1 MKMEEF
7 TKSVASITP
16 CTPSRRAVI
25 PEFDSGTPIPPYVP
39 IAPTLKS
46 LKVGETAEFPAEQ
59 RTSALA
65 TVYRLR
71 KQYAR
76 QGWDVEMLE
85 DESCSN
91 EYLIKFKRIS

>member
-1 MKMEEF
+1 MEEM
-7 TKSVASITP
+7 TKSVASIPT
-16 CTPSRRAVI
+16 CMPSRRAVV
-25 PEFDSGTPIPPYVP
+25 PEFDPSTPIPPYVP
-39 IAPTLKS
+39 IAPTLKA
-46 LKVGETAEFPAEQ
+46 LKVGEIAEFPAEQ

-85 DESCSN
+85 DESNVN
-91 EYLIKFKRIS
+91 EFAIKFRRIS

>member
-1 MKMEEF
+1 MEEL
-7 TKSVASITP
+7 TKSVASVP
-16 CTPSRRAVI
+16 MCSHSRRAVV
-25 PEFDSGTPIPPYVP
+25 PEFDPSTPIPPYVP

-46 LKVGETAEFPAEQ
+46 LKVGEICEFPAEQ

-76 QGWDVEMLE
+76 QGWDVEQVDVE
-85 DESCSN
+85 NDSDEYS
-91 EYLIKFKRIS
+91 IKFRRIS